1 MKVMMKILLNQIM
14 CLWWKMMLSIP
25 KGMPFCIT
33 IYLSQCSSMVCNEII
48 LIWFSH
54 FRIKLFEMEGKKFK
68 DLGVGNLFV
77 KPLSSG
83 KNQLLIRADNSL
95 GTILV
100 NALLNAS
107 TPIRQNKPTNILI
120 TLPSADG
127 KPITYLMRVKDATL
141 GNELTQALEKYKSQ
155 QQS

>member
-1 MKVMMKILLNQIM
+1 
-14 CLWWKMMLSIP
+14 
-25 KGMPFCIT
+25 
-33 IYLSQCSSMVCNEII
+33 
-48 LIWFSH
+48 
-54 FRIKLFEMEGKKFK
+54 MEGKKFK